1 MKINSEKRTELLVL
15 REKYKQQLVHRSQ
28 HTTREIISIVKTA
41 SVATGSVW
49 AGFKL
54 LSILTGRGK
63 KTEKVVYRDGEGKKS
78 KKSNF
83 ITDIGTSIFG
93 SFFYEIKE
101 FFMALL
107 RQIVMDFLHEKLQK
121 VNKKYQKDENN

>member
-1 MKINSEKRTELLVL
+1 MKNNSEKRTELLVL
-15 REKYKQQLVHRSQ
+15 REKYKQQLIHRSQ

-41 SVATGSVW
+41 SVATGGVW

-54 LSILTGRGK
+54 LGLLTGKGK
-63 KTEKVVYRDGEGKKS
+63 KIEKVVYRDGESKKS

-83 ITDIGTSIFG
+83 ISDAGTYLFG
-93 SFFYEIKE
+93 SFFYEMKE

-107 RQIVMDFLHEKLQK
+107 RQIVMDFLHEKLQN
-121 VNKKYQKDENN
+121 VSKKYQKNENN